1 MALGRSPTSLPS
13 RCRFVSRRGNQMR
26 NLSDLIARGLKVKQA
41 VLDGEIFALDEAGRP
56 AFYDLMKRQCQAVCY
71 GFDILCLNG
80 RLRELSLVERKKI
93 LRTAIPR
100 KLLDREAVKLF
111 DLVKTRTLRAW
122 W

>member
-1 MALGRSPTSLPS
+1 
-13 RCRFVSRRGNQMR
+13 MR

-100 KLLDREAVKLF
+100 KLFGSGGGETFRPRQNQDLEGLVVKQK
-111 DLVKTRTLRAW
+111 DGKYAQQTLW
-122 W
+122 YKI